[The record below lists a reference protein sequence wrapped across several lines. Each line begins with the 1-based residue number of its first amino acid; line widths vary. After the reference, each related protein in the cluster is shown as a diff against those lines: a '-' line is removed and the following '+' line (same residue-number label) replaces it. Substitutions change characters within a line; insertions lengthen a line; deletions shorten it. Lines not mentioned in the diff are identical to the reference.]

1 MFPKEP
7 LLVIKTKHTAL
18 GWVGTGKFVIFR
30 EAPGG
35 RTPLISYAL
44 SAFKPRPALQ
54 AQYHFRT
61 QYFTETH
68 SHEKRRGARV
78 PRRPPQPLGPGVGA
92 GAPPTLTPQ
101 QRRRLLLHVLPLHL
115 GGLGHFVFGF
125 LSGQHPRRRGPRPR
139 RAASLGLRGGRR
151 PAPPPPPPA
160 PPPPSLP
167 SRRRRRLSAAQ
178 GRPQGLPH
186 VRGAKRAGLSS
197 VAGQFLPGNPLAPR
211 CCPRTP

>member
-1 MFPKEP
+1 MREP
-7 LLVIKTKHTAL
+7 RA
-18 GWVGTGKFVIFR
+18 
-30 EAPGG
+30 
-35 RTPLISYAL
+35 
-44 SAFKPRPALQ
+44 
-54 AQYHFRT
+54 
-61 QYFTETH
+61 
-68 SHEKRRGARV
+68 
-78 PRRPPQPLGPGVGA
+78 
-92 GAPPTLTPQ
+92 TLTPQ

-139 RAASLGLRGGRR
+139 QAASLGLREGRR

-186 VRGAKRAGLSS
+186 GRGAKRAGHSS
-197 VAGQFLPGNPLAPR
+197 VACQFLPGNPLAPR
-211 CCPRTP
+211 RGPRTRGAEASNARPGPWSAGALVTATAAAAAAYVP